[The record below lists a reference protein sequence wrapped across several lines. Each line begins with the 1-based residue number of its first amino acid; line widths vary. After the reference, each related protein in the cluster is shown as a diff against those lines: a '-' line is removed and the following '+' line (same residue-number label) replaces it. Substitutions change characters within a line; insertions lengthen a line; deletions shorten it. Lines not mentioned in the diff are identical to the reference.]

1 MISLLYLYSASGGFS
16 HLRVS
21 AYISLLENCI
31 KFPEAV
37 MPVGQVRQK
46 QTEIGIPQGIALSQ
60 WLTWTQ
66 EYTGGPWS
74 MQVWTAQVYLH
85 MNNFPLVNIT
95 VLQGLWL
102 F

>member
-46 QTEIGIPQGIALSQ
+46 QLEIYIPQGLALSNDWYEHRSIQ
-60 WLTWTQ
+60 VAL
-66 EYTGGPWS
+66 GHL
-74 MQVWTAQVYLH
+74 QVWIAQAHLYVD
-85 MNNFPLVNIT
+85 FF
-95 VLQGLWL
+95 Q
-102 F
+102 